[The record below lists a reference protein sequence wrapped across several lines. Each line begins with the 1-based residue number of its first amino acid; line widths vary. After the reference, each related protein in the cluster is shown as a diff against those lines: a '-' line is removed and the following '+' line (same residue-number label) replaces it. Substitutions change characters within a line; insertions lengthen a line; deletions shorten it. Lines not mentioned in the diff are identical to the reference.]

1 MAELRKFLKV
11 LVVVDGS
18 EYSMNAA
25 EYAVS
30 IAKQF
35 GSQLIVL
42 HVITSDIISPQLEEI
57 KKNAEEY
64 FEKIRLIGEK
74 ASWDIPLR
82 TELIASL
89 SVVGGITD
97 FAEEENVDLIV
108 VGTRG
113 KSGFK
118 KLLLGSVASGIV
130 NYATCPVLVVK

>member
-1 MAELRKFLKV
+1 MMAELRKFLKV

-25 EYAVS
+25 EYAIS

-42 HVITSDIISPQLEEI
+42 HDITSDIISPQLEEI
-57 KKNAEEY
+57 KKNTEEY
-64 FEKIRLIGEK
+64 FEKIRLMGDK
-74 ASWDIPLR
+74 ANWGIPLR

-89 SVVGGITD
+89 SVVGGIID
-97 FAEEENVDLIV
+97 FAEKEFVDLIV

-113 KSGFK
+113 NSG
-118 KLLLGSVASGIV
+118 
-130 NYATCPVLVVK
+130 

>member
-1 MAELRKFLKV
+1 M
-11 LVVVDGS
+11 
-18 EYSMNAA
+18 
-25 EYAVS
+25 
-30 IAKQF
+30 
-35 GSQLIVL
+35 
-42 HVITSDIISPQLEEI
+42 EEI